1 MATGISWNEANAL
14 PNLLM
19 PALGSQLGTRPR
31 ELPGEVFTHDNPD
44 QGPDTHAPPLAL
56 GPAGS
61 HHTSQAVGGDGAAT

>member
-1 MATGISWNEANAL
+1 MRQTRYQ
-14 PNLLM
+14 NLLM
-19 PALGSQLGTRPR
+19 PAPGRRLGTRPR
-31 ELPGEVFTHDNPD
+31 VLPGEVFTDNPD